1 MNTHLV
7 LADLYVRNTQAGSLA
22 FSALPNA
29 PVLPVDDRGSIIRRA
44 LRGFESAR
52 SRSSAVGGR
61 RRVVPTMLHGRS

>member
-44 LRGFESAR
+44 LRGLESAR
-52 SRSSAVGGR
+52 SRSSAVRGR